1 MNSRQLKYIIT
12 LSERQSFS
20 EAADVLMIS
29 QPSLSQFVQKLEDEL
44 GVALFERTNPLKI
57 TAAGDL
63 YVNMAKKMLSDEA
76 EFYERLDDLTGTLSG
91 VLRIGTGYLNS
102 ISTLPEL
109 IMRYQQ
115 KFPNVQIE
123 IIEDTEPELKGIA
136 DDGKLDLVM
145 ATSNFATAKYERVVL
160 YEEAFLMAVPKA
172 KDNNHQSN
180 NKEIKM
186 IEMKNLS
193 DIPVIRLQENTFI
206 RELLDSL
213 YEISYKRPKGTIE
226 CTTATASYA
235 MAKLGIGACM
245 IPYSMYKSDYCED
258 LNYYSIKELADKRQI
273 SLYYNRGRC
282 IIIGKAA
289 NYILRSLVNVIKINI
304 QAPEEK
310 CIKNVMQRLQFNYE
324 EARKTIQ
331 QTDKYRADYYKYYT
345 GKEWLDPKE
354 YHLSI
359 NTGTVTEEYAAQ
371 LIIKLLKDKKLI
383 SE

>member
-145 ATSNFATAKYERVVL
+145 ATSNFATAKYERVIL
-160 YEEAFLMAVPKA
+160 YEEAFLMAVPKI
-172 KDNNHQSN
+172 KDNNNYHGN
-180 NKEIKM
+180 NREIMK
-186 IEMKNLS
+186 IEMKYLS

-273 SLYYNRGRC
+273 SLYYNRGRYLTN
-282 IIIGKAA
+282 AA
-289 NYILRSLVNVIKINI
+289 REFIELSREMYING
-304 QAPEEK
+304 
-310 CIKNVMQRLQFNYE
+310 FN
-324 EARKTIQ
+324 
-331 QTDKYRADYYKYYT
+331 
-345 GKEWLDPKE
+345 GL
-354 YHLSI
+354 
-359 NTGTVTEEYAAQ
+359 
-371 LIIKLLKDKKLI
+371 
-383 SE
+383 